1 MSDADIKRQV
11 REFYDRVGWQQV
23 GEGQY
28 QNARYEDLR
37 PVSWEYIHRCH
48 LRVGR
53 FLKPV
58 GKYLLDAGSGP
69 VQYPEYV
76 TYSQGYQYRVCVDI
90 SIVALQEA
98 RKRLGPK
105 ALCVVADV
113 SNLPL
118 KPDVFEGVVSLHTL
132 HHLTLEDH
140 QRAYDEL
147 YRVLAPASRA
157 VVVNGW
163 TTSVLMTAV
172 DPLVRVAEWLQALR
186 HPGSRQP
193 APTEEKS
200 AVDPGQKRPNG
211 TFTQKLNAEW
221 LKQVLNGRIKYEI
234 RAWRTVHVRFLR
246 ALIHSWLGGRFWLRI
261 LFWLEDR
268 FPRFF
273 GEKGQYPLVIL
284 YKP

>member
-1 MSDADIKRQV
+1 MSNADIKRQV
-11 REFYDRVGWQQV
+11 REFYDQVGWRLV

-53 FLKPV
+53 FLKPA

-69 VQYPEYV
+69 VQYPEYM
-76 TYSQGYQYRVCVDI
+76 TYSQGYQYRVCVDL

-105 ALCVVADV
+105 AMCVVADV
-113 SNLPL
+113 SNLPF
-118 KPDVFEGVVSLHTL
+118 KPGVFDGVVSLHTL
-132 HHLTLEDH
+132 HHLTPEDH
-140 QRAYDEL
+140 HQAYFEL
-147 YRVLAPASRA
+147 YRVLAPSSTA

-163 TTSVLMTAV
+163 TTSLLMTAV

-186 HPGSRQP
+186 HPDSRQP
-193 APTEEKS
+193 APIEEN
-200 AVDPGQKRPNG
+200 AAPEPGPKQPKG
-211 TFTQKLNAEW
+211 TFTQKFNAGW
-221 LKQVLNGRIKYEI
+221 LKRALDGQISYQI

-246 ALIHSWLGGRFWLRI
+246 ALIHGWLGGRFWLRI
-261 LFWLEDR
+261 LYWLEDQ

-284 YKP
+284 DKP